1 MRREFPFA
9 LLLPAKDIL
18 GNDAPD
24 DDIMVQGIIDMFLMT
39 DDGIEIVDFKTD
51 YVSNTDEEN
60 EKAQHYAS
68 QLALYEKAL
77 KHIYNED
84 VVSKSIIFL
93 HSVHSVS
100 VS

>member
-1 MRREFPFA
+1 MQREYSFDTA
-9 LLLPAKDIL
+9 A
-18 GNDAPD
+18 
-24 DDIMVQGIIDMFLMT
+24 
-39 DDGIEIVDFKTD
+39 
-51 YVSNTDEEN
+51 VSYAAN
-60 EKAQHYAS
+60 YAS